1 MSDKYYCV
9 IDADGFYKKFVLVN
23 TVPGPG
29 KLILDLGDIGAAHM
43 KPSSW
48 EDISAVVPEKE
59 LSACT
64 AISNYPY
71 MGRTEDERIFCY
83 APSIDGEAAALLII
97 DPEHDAVFS
106 FVGPLTRME
115 KTLTLKNADTDAS
128 ITFTFEWQA
137 GGMVEQIQGYT
148 LAEGESLVA
157 RTDACRQPIPKPYVG
172 APGFVRPRW
181 DGAAWVEGATEAEI
195 IAWELEH
202 PAPETITWEPEH
214 PAPETTGPDG
224 LTQTQLAVAELAQVV
239 EDNNTANQLA
249 IAELAEALMGGE
261 PGGETVR

>member
-1 MSDKYYCV
+1 MDKYYCV
-9 IDADGFYKKFVLVN
+9 IDADGFYKTLVLAN

-29 KLILDLGDIGAAHM
+29 KLVLDLGDIGAAYM
-43 KPSSW
+43 IPSSW
-48 EDISAVVPEKE
+48 EAVSAVVPPKE

-64 AISNYPY
+64 AVSNCPY

-83 APSIDGEAAALLII
+83 APSVDGETAALLII
-97 DPEHDAVFS
+97 DLEHDATFS
-106 FVGPLTRME
+106 FVGPLTRKGKE
-115 KTLTLKNADTDAS
+115 LTLKDEASDAS
-128 ITFTFEWQA
+128 ITFVFEWRD

-157 RTDACRQPIPKPYVG
+157 RTDACRQPTVKPCVG

-181 DGAAWVEGATEAEI
+181 DGAAWTEGATEEEI

-202 PAPETITWEPEH
+202 PT
-214 PAPETTGPDG
+214 PETTGPDG

-261 PGGETVR
+261 PGGEAVR